1 MKKILKKKQK
11 GFSLVELLIVV
22 AIIGIIA
29 AIAIPSLLKAR
40 KAANESAA
48 IGTLR
53 TVGSAEVLYQ
63 GRHNNTPG
71 DMDALI
77 AQTLID
83 ANLTSGT
90 IRNSYTIAEGG
101 IDATNK
107 QWRFTAQ
114 PDGSLTSGER
124 SYSIQE
130 DNTLRYLDG
139 AAAPARN
146 AGTVLGS

>member
-1 MKKILKKKQK
+1 MKKILKRKQK

-53 TVGSAEVLYQ
+53 TIGSAEVLYQ
-63 GRHNNTPG
+63 GRHKNTPG
-71 DMDALI
+71 DMAQLI
-77 AQTLID
+77 GETLID
-83 ANLTSGT
+83 SDLTNGAE
-90 IRNSYTIAEGG
+90 RNSYNFSEDV
-101 IDATNK
+101 DAAAK
-107 QWRFTAQ
+107 QWRFEANPT
-114 PDGSLTSGER
+114 GGFTSGER
-124 SYSIQE
+124 AYSIQE
-130 DNTLRYLDG
+130 DNTIRYLDG
-139 AAAPARN
+139 TAAPARN

>member
-40 KAANESAA
+40 KAANESSA

-53 TVGSAEVLYQ
+53 TLGSAQVLYQ

-71 DMDALI
+71 TMANLI
-77 AQTLID
+77 SQTLID
-83 ANLTSGT
+83 SNLTAGEE
-90 IRNSYTIAEGG
+90 RNSYTFNE
-101 IDATNK
+101 DTPSATTK
-107 QWRFTAQ
+107 QWRYFAA

-124 SYSIQE
+124 AYSIQE
-130 DNTLRYLDG
+130 DNTIRYLDG
-139 AAAPARN
+139 ATPPGRN